1 MIDCILAVII
11 LVITGWAIAKNYD
24 AKVVLFAAG
33 LVMLYLALISG
44 HDVLGAKATSGLAWA
59 DPFKVIKDQF
69 VRQFSNAGLI
79 ILTLF
84 GFAAY
89 MSHIGANDMVI
100 KVLTKPLSK
109 IKHPALLIPLV
120 FWIGTCLQ
128 IIIPSAASLAVILM
142 GTLYPVLRAAGLST
156 LTAAALIATTATIV
170 PTPLGGDNVVAAR
183 VLGFENVVDYVFYH
197 CAPITIPALFVM
209 GIVHYFWQTYLDKR
223 QGKEL
228 EVLNQESMIEQNR
241 PEKNTPIWYSIF
253 PVLPLFLVIFFWIFF
268 RKAKVGLVE
277 ITLFSLVPAVIS
289 ELVRNKNAKETMKDL
304 RLFFNGMGDGF
315 SKVVVLIVAAA
326 TMVAGLRALGLIDA
340 ISRSVSD
347 FENAKAGLMLA
358 FSAIT
363 GLITFIS
370 GSGNAAFYSFIEII
384 PQIAEKAGLDPIMV
398 ALPMQCMSNLFRS
411 MSPVAA
417 VVIIVSASIKV
428 NPLVLVKRTWVPL
441 MAGVLTVLLLSF
453 LKYI

>member
-1 MIDCILAVII
+1 M
-11 LVITGWAIAKNYD
+11 
-24 AKVVLFAAG
+24 
-33 LVMLYLALISG
+33 
-44 HDVLGAKATSGLAWA
+44 
-59 DPFKVIKDQF
+59 
-69 VRQFSNAGLI
+69 
-79 ILTLF
+79 
-84 GFAAY
+84 
-89 MSHIGANDMVI
+89 
-100 KVLTKPLSK
+100 
-109 IKHPALLIPLV
+109 
-120 FWIGTCLQ
+120 
-128 IIIPSAASLAVILM
+128 
-142 GTLYPVLRAAGLST
+142 
-156 LTAAALIATTATIV
+156 
-170 PTPLGGDNVVAAR
+170 
-183 VLGFENVVDYVFYH
+183 
-197 CAPITIPALFVM
+197 
-209 GIVHYFWQTYLDKR
+209 
-223 QGKEL
+223 
-228 EVLNQESMIEQNR
+228 
-241 PEKNTPIWYSIF
+241 
-253 PVLPLFLVIFFWIFF
+253 
-268 RKAKVGLVE
+268 VE